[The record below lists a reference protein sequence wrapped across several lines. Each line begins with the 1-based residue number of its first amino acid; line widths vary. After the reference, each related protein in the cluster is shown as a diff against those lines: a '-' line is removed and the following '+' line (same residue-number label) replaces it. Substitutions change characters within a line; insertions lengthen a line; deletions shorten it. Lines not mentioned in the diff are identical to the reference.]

1 MVGRGTSQAEVAR
14 RFGVTRE
21 AVRQW
26 VAAWRKGGRSALAA
40 RPRRQRAWVP
50 LTRVAQ
56 TNSIY
61 IETMIGSGRHQPV
74 ILEPGEILLFD
85 AYHLE
90 HGSIANRTETTRVSC
105 DLRFVPVDKA
115 RAQAMGLY
123 PSGHI
128 F

>member
-1 MVGRGTSQAEVAR
+1 MRTMSREKGAHEEANAGPRVLDLD
-14 RFGVTRE
+14 GVLGF
-21 AVRQW
+21 V
-26 VAAWRKGGRSALAA
+26 
-40 RPRRQRAWVP
+40 
-50 LTRVAQ
+50 
-56 TNSIY
+56 
-61 IETMIGSGRHQPV
+61 
-74 ILEPGEILLFD
+74 EILLFD